1 MQNKARAR
9 SVFTHLN
16 AIRRMLIE
24 FNMTYVED
32 KLCFDIAVC
41 TSYEN
46 FLNLS
51 NKHNY
56 DFNDMSKTDFLVA
69 REIAQNLQKIMS
81 VKYEAEKETIAAL
94 ERIDRALELRDEK

>member
-1 MQNKARAR
+1 
-9 SVFTHLN
+9 
-16 AIRRMLIE
+16 MLIE

-69 REIAQNLQKIMS
+69 REIAQNLQDIMS
-81 VKYEAEKETIAAL
+81 IKYEAEKETIAAL

>member
-1 MQNKARAR
+1 
-9 SVFTHLN
+9 
-16 AIRRMLIE
+16 MLIE

-69 REIAQNLQKIMS
+69 REIAQNLQDIMS
-81 VKYEAEKETIAAL
+81 IKYEAEKETIAAL
-94 ERIDRALELRDEK
+94 ERIDRVLELRDEK